1 MDNLQ
6 DINNLF
12 GYRIG
17 DKILQDIASRIQA
30 MVSKNS
36 LIIRLSGNEFI
47 IIRYVDCLKDSDS
60 ENYR

>member
-1 MDNLQ
+1 M
-6 DINNLF
+6 F